1 MSSSPAVSLCANLE
15 SLADH
20 ACTAVPTAD
29 GALRALV
36 GHVLLQVACQ
46 HSLVAQVTLDLLEFT
61 CLQVGLG
68 EGKGWGHVLASEGCV
83 QEEGS
88 HQCPSAVHSS
98 YSPGLC
104 CNTAP
109 SPWRSPCDWQCLGRT
124 AGRREGGGDAASQSE
139 W

>member
-20 ACTAVPTAD
+20 TCTAVPTAD

-46 HSLVAQVTLDLLEFT
+46 HSLVAQITLDLLEFT

-83 QEEGS
+83 QGRAHINVLQQS
-88 HQCPSAVHSS
+88 IPA
-98 YSPGLC
+98 
-104 CNTAP
+104 TALV
-109 SPWRSPCDWQCLGRT
+109 CVVTQHLHLGDLLAT
-124 AGRREGGGDAASQSE
+124 GNVWVELQAGRGGGDAASQSG
-139 W
+139 WC